1 MTEII
6 ITNEDLFKIKA
17 STIVI
22 PVNTVGVMGAG
33 IAKIAKQKNPIMFES
48 YRSMCFYGDL
58 APGDY
63 VYELSDDGMQKLI
76 LFPTKEHWKNPS
88 KLEWIESGL
97 QSMIDARSIVEKHG
111 ITLNFMDSIAFP
123 KIGCGLGGLN
133 WSDVKPLILDAAPK
147 LGYDKV
153 IITERQYNET

>member
-6 ITNEDLFKIKA
+6 ITNEDLFEIEA
-17 STIVI
+17 STLVI

-48 YRSMCFYGDL
+48 YKSSCFYNHLHVGDCDWI
-58 APGDY
+58 P
-63 VYELSDDGMQKLI
+63 SDDGSQMFVLFATKL
-76 LFPTKEHWKNPS
+76 HWKNPS

-97 QSMIDARSIVEKHG
+97 QSMIDARSIIEKHG
-111 ITLNFMDSIAFP
+111 IELNFMDSIAFP

-133 WSDVKPLILDAAPK
+133 WSDVKPLILDAAPE

-153 IITERQYNET
+153 IITER

>member
-17 STIVI
+17 STLVI

-33 IAKIAKQKNPIMFES
+33 IAKIAKQKNPELFNVYKFACEKGLLREGEAI
-48 YRSMCFYGDL
+48 YRINDNKDQM
-58 APGDY
+58 
-63 VYELSDDGMQKLI
+63 I
-76 LFPTKEHWKNPS
+76 TLFATKKHWKNPS
-88 KLEWIESGL
+88 KLDWIKSGI
-97 QSMIDARSIVEKHG
+97 QNMIDARSIFEKHE
-111 ITLNFMDSIAFP
+111 ITLDFMDSIAFP

-153 IITERQYNET
+153 IITER